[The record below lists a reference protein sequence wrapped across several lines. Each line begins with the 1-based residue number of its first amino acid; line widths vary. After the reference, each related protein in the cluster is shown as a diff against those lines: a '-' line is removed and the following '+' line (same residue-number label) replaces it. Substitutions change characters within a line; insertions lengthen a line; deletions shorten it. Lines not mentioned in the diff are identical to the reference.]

1 MIIFSVNVFYNSIN
15 LYKREG
21 IILPKVACDHCKLE
35 FDEKVMIKDENDSN
49 IKYFCC
55 KGCQGIYHLLK
66 NEGLDNFYEIVGNN
80 KLEPPKELNDDLH
93 KFDLEGFKKKYITEK
108 DGLCEINLIIE
119 GIHCSACVWLN
130 EKVLHQTE
138 GIVEAVINY
147 TNNKAK
153 IVWDPDTIKL
163 SEIIQKIRSIGYNG
177 YPYDPKIQEE
187 KANKARRDYYSRLLV
202 AIFAT
207 MNIMWIAIAQ
217 YTGYF
222 TGMKS
227 DMKNVLN
234 IAEFVLATPTLFYT
248 GWVYFKGAYFGL
260 KNRFINMDVLVATGA
275 TLAYIYSIYAMI
287 TGKGEVYFDSVT
299 MIVTFVFVGKYLEVL
314 SKKSAVDSMDSI
326 LGSIPTEVLVVQDGE
341 KVLVPIEE
349 IKEGDI
355 IEIKPGD
362 KVVIDG
368 VVLFGEGNFDLS
380 SLTGESEPIY
390 KKEGDEVIS
399 GSIGLDSVIRYKAT
413 KDYSSSMLCTIAS
426 LLDESITKK
435 PHIEK
440 LADKISGYFSFAIL
454 SLSLITFL
462 LWYFYLGSGFERAL
476 IVAISVIVIA
486 CPCALGLATPMATL
500 IGIGVASKKGILFK
514 EASFL
519 ESMAKS
525 DTLVLDKT
533 GTVTEGK
540 PKVIKFDKIEEF
552 DMDILYSLVK
562 SSKHPI
568 SQAIEEYLQQH
579 YEDIKEL
586 KLKDMKNIE
595 ARGISAKY
603 NNKNI
608 FGGNVKLIQEMG
620 VEFDKECENTVFIFV
635 IDNKIKALFEL
646 KDTPKEW
653 AKEAIK
659 EIKKMGLKTIMLTG
673 DNEKVARKIANEVEI
688 DEVYHSLFPK
698 DKADIIE
705 NLQKKGK
712 VVIMAGDG
720 INDVLALS
728 LSNVAV
734 SMGNG
739 AEVSVE
745 VSDVVLLNDDMT
757 ALKDAIKLSKRVY
770 LSIKE
775 NLILSAIYNAIT
787 IPLAMMGYVIPL
799 VAALSMSLSSLLVV
813 GNSYRIKLKIKN

>member
-248 GWVYFKGAYFGL
+248 GRVYFKGAYFGL
-260 KNRFINMDVLVATGA
+260 KNRFINMDVLVATGS

-646 KDTPKEW
+646 KDTPKEG

>member
-1 MIIFSVNVFYNSIN
+1 MSKVF
-15 LYKREG
+15 
-21 IILPKVACDHCKLE
+21 CDHCKLE
-35 FDEKVMIKDENDSN
+35 FDENVMIRDKSDGD

-66 NEGLDNFYEIVGNN
+66 DEGLDNFYEKVGNN
-80 KLEPPKELNDDLH
+80 KLKPPKELSDDLY
-93 KFDLEGFKKKYITEK
+93 KFDLEGFKKKYIIQKE
-108 DGLCEINLIIE
+108 GLCEINLIIE

-138 GIVEAVINY
+138 GIVEASINY

-153 IVWDPDTIKL
+153 VVWDVDTIKL
-163 SEIIQKIRSIGYNG
+163 SQIIQKIRSIGYNA
-177 YPYDPKIQEE
+177 YPYDPKLQEE
-187 KANKARRDYYSRLLV
+187 KANQARRDYYSRLLV

-207 MNIMWIAIAQ
+207 MNIMWIAIAE

-222 TGMKS
+222 TGMRS
-227 DMKNVLN
+227 DIKNVLN
-234 IAEFVLATPTLFYT
+234 IAEFILATPTLFYT

-260 KNRFINMDVLVATGA
+260 KNRFVNMDLLVATGA
-275 TLAYIYSIYAMI
+275 TLAYIYSLYAMI
-287 TGKGEVYFDSVT
+287 SGNGEVYFDSVT
-299 MIVTFVFVGKYLEVL
+299 MIITFVFIGKYLEVL
-314 SKKSAVDSMDSI
+314 SKKSAVDSIDSI
-326 LGSIPTEVLVVQDGE
+326 LSSTPTEVLVVDKDE
-341 KVLVPIEE
+341 KTLVPVEE

-362 KVVIDG
+362 KIVIDG
-368 VVLFGEGNFDLS
+368 IIIMGEGSFDLS

-390 KKEGDEVIS
+390 KKQGDEIIS
-399 GSIGLDSVIRYKAT
+399 GSIGLDAVIRYKAT
-413 KDYSSSMLCTIAS
+413 KDYSNSMLCTIAT

-454 SLSLITFL
+454 FLSLMTL
-462 LWYFYLGSGFERAL
+462 LFWYFYLDSGFERAL

-514 EASFL
+514 EATFL

-533 GTVTEGK
+533 GTITEGK
-540 PKVIKFDKIEEF
+540 PKVIKFDSLKEF
-552 DMDILYSLVK
+552 DIDILYSLVK

-568 SQAIEEYLQQH
+568 SKAIAKYLEQN
-579 YEDIKEL
+579 YKGIKEIEL
-586 KLKDMKNIE
+586 KEIKNIE
-595 ARGISAKY
+595 ARGIKAKFDE
-603 NNKNI
+603 KRV
-608 FGGNVKLIQEMG
+608 FGGNVRLIQEMG
-620 VEFDKECENTVFIFV
+620 INFSTKKENSIFIFA
-635 IDNKIKALFEL
+635 IEDSIKAVIEL
-646 KDTPKEW
+646 KDTPKEG

-659 EIKKMGLKTIMLTG
+659 EIKKMGLKSIMLTG
-673 DNEKVARKIANEVEI
+673 DNEKVAKKIAKEVGI

-698 DKADIIE
+698 DKADIVE
-705 NLQKKGK
+705 KLQKKGK
-712 VVIMAGDG
+712 IVIMAGDG

-728 LSNVAV
+728 LSDIAV
-734 SMGNG
+734 SLGSA

-745 VSDVVLLNDDMT
+745 VSDVVLLNDDMIS
-757 ALKDAIKLSKRVY
+757 LKDAIKLSKVVF

-775 NLILSAIYNAIT
+775 NLVLSTIYNTIM

-813 GNSYRIKLKIKN
+813 GNSYRIKLKMKNEK

>member
-260 KNRFINMDVLVATGA
+260 KNRFINMDVLVATGS

-341 KVLVPIEE
+341 KVLVSIEE

-362 KVVIDG
+362 KIVIDG
-368 VVLFGEGNFDLS
+368 IIISGEGNFDLS

-646 KDTPKEW
+646 KDTPKEG

>member
-1 MIIFSVNVFYNSIN
+1 MSKVF
-15 LYKREG
+15 
-21 IILPKVACDHCKLE
+21 CDHCKLE
-35 FDEKVMIKDENDSN
+35 FDEKVMIKDKSDGD

-66 NEGLDNFYEIVGNN
+66 DEGLDNFYEKVGNN
-80 KLEPPKELNDDLH
+80 KLKPPKELSDDLY
-93 KFDLEGFKKKYITEK
+93 KFDLEGFKKKYIIQKE
-108 DGLCEINLIIE
+108 GLCEINLIIE

-138 GIVEAVINY
+138 GIVEASINY

-153 IVWDPDTIKL
+153 IVWDADTIKL
-163 SEIIQKIRSIGYNG
+163 SQIIQKIRSIGYNA
-177 YPYDPKIQEE
+177 YPYDPKLQEE
-187 KANKARRDYYSRLLV
+187 KANQARRDYYSRLLV

-207 MNIMWIAIAQ
+207 MNIMWIAIAE

-222 TGMKS
+222 TGMRS
-227 DMKNVLN
+227 DIKNVLN
-234 IAEFVLATPTLFYT
+234 IAEFILATPTLFYT

-260 KNRFINMDVLVATGA
+260 KNRFVNMDLLVATGA

-287 TGKGEVYFDSVT
+287 SGNGEVYFDSVT
-299 MIVTFVFVGKYLEVL
+299 MIITFVFIGKYLEVL
-314 SKKSAVDSMDSI
+314 SKKSAVDSIDSI
-326 LGSIPTEVLVVQDGE
+326 LSSTPTEVLVVDKDE
-341 KVLVPIEE
+341 KTLVPVEE

-362 KVVIDG
+362 KIVIDG
-368 VVLFGEGNFDLS
+368 IIIMGEGSFDLS

-390 KKEGDEVIS
+390 KKQGDEIIS

-413 KDYSSSMLCTIAS
+413 KDYSNSMLCTIAT

-454 SLSLITFL
+454 FLSLMTL
-462 LWYFYLGSGFERAL
+462 LFWYFYLDSGFERAL

-514 EASFL
+514 EATFL

-533 GTVTEGK
+533 GTITEGK
-540 PKVIKFDKIEEF
+540 PKVVKFDSLKEF
-552 DMDILYSLVK
+552 DVDILYSLVK

-568 SQAIEEYLQQH
+568 SKAIAKYLEQN
-579 YEDIKEL
+579 YKGIKEIEL
-586 KLKDMKNIE
+586 KEIKNIE
-595 ARGISAKY
+595 ARGIKAKFGE
-603 NNKNI
+603 KRV
-608 FGGNVKLIQEMG
+608 FGGNVRLIQEMG
-620 VEFDKECENTVFIFV
+620 INFSTKKENSIFIFA
-635 IDNKIKALFEL
+635 IKDSIKAVIEL
-646 KDTPKEW
+646 KDTPKEG

-659 EIKKMGLKTIMLTG
+659 EIKKMGLKSIMLTG
-673 DNEKVARKIANEVEI
+673 DNEKVAKKIAKEVGI

-698 DKADIIE
+698 DKADIVE
-705 NLQKKGK
+705 KLQKKGK
-712 VVIMAGDG
+712 IVIMAGDG

-728 LSNVAV
+728 LSDIAV
-734 SMGNG
+734 SLGSA

-745 VSDVVLLNDDMT
+745 VSDVVLLNDDMIS
-757 ALKDAIKLSKRVY
+757 LKDAIKLSKVVF

-775 NLILSAIYNAIT
+775 NLMLSAIYNTIM

-813 GNSYRIKLKIKN
+813 GNSYRIKLKMKNEKFRILNE

>member
-55 KGCQGIYHLLK
+55 KGCQGIYHLLR

-80 KLEPPKELNDDLH
+80 KLEPPKELNDDLR

-362 KVVIDG
+362 KIVIDG
-368 VVLFGEGNFDLS
+368 IIISGEGNFDLS

-399 GSIGLDSVIRYKAT
+399 GSVGLDSVIRYKTT

-620 VEFDKECENTVFIFV
+620 IEFDKECENTVFIFV

-646 KDTPKEW
+646 KDTPKEG

-673 DNEKVARKIANEVEI
+673 DNEKVARKIANEVGI

-712 VVIMAGDG
+712 VVVMAGDG

-728 LSNVAV
+728 LCNVAV

>member
-1 MIIFSVNVFYNSIN
+1 MS
-15 LYKREG
+15 
-21 IILPKVACDHCKLE
+21 LPKVVCDHCKLE
-35 FDEKVMIKDENDSN
+35 FDEKVMIKDEISGDV
-49 IKYFCC
+49 KYFCC
-55 KGCQGIYHLLK
+55 KGCQGIYHLLRS
-66 NEGLDNFYEIVGNN
+66 EGLDDFYEKVGSN

-108 DGLCEINLIIE
+108 AGLYEINLIIE

-138 GIVEAVINY
+138 GIVEASINY

-153 IVWDPDTIKL
+153 IVWDPDVIKL
-163 SEIIQKIRSIGYNG
+163 SQIIQKIRSIGYNG

-222 TGMKS
+222 TGIRS

-234 IAEFVLATPTLFYT
+234 IAEFILATPTLFYT

-275 TLAYIYSIYAMI
+275 TLAYVYSIYAMI
-287 TGKGEVYFDSVT
+287 TGNGEVYFDSVT

-326 LGSIPTEVLVVQDGE
+326 LGSIPTEVLVVLENE
-341 KVLVPIEE
+341 KTLVPIEE

-368 VVLFGEGNFDLS
+368 VIISGQGNFDLS
-380 SLTGESEPIY
+380 SLTGESEPVY

-399 GSIGLDSVIRYKAT
+399 GSVGLDSVIRYKAT
-413 KDYSSSMLCTIAS
+413 KEYASSMLCSIAA

-440 LADKISGYFSFAIL
+440 LADVISGYFSLAIL
-454 SLSLITFL
+454 SLSFITFL
-462 LWYFYLGSGFERAL
+462 FWYFYLGSGFERAL
-476 IVAISVIVIA
+476 IVSISVIVIA

-500 IGIGVASKKGILFK
+500 IGIGVASKRGILFK

-533 GTVTEGK
+533 GTITEGK
-540 PKVIKFDKIEEF
+540 PKVIKFDKVEEF
-552 DMDILYSLVK
+552 DLNILYSLVK

-568 SQAIEEYLQQH
+568 SQAVAKYLKQH
-579 YEDIKEL
+579 YEDIKEIEL
-586 KLKDMKNIE
+586 KEMKNIE
-595 ARGISAKY
+595 ARGIRA
-603 NNKNI
+603 NFDNKKV
-608 FGGNVKLIQEMG
+608 FGGNAKLIKDMG
-620 VEFDKECENTVFIFV
+620 IEFDKEYENSLFIFA
-635 IDNKIKALFEL
+635 IDDKIKAIFEL
-646 KDTPKEW
+646 RDTPKEG

-659 EIKKMGLKTIMLTG
+659 EIKKMGLKTVMLTG
-673 DNEKVARKIANEVEI
+673 DNEKVARKIANEVGI
-688 DEVYHSLFPK
+688 DEVFYSLFPK
-698 DKADIIE
+698 DKADIVE
-705 NLQKKGK
+705 KLQKQGK
-712 VVIMAGDG
+712 IVIMAGDG

-734 SMGNG
+734 SMGSG

-745 VSDVVLLNDDMT
+745 VSDVVLLNDDIIS
-757 ALKDAIKLSKRVY
+757 LKDAIRLSKRVY

-775 NLILSAIYNAIT
+775 NLMLSAIYNAIT

-813 GNSYRIKLKIKN
+813 GNSYRIKLNSK

>member
-1 MIIFSVNVFYNSIN
+1 MS
-15 LYKREG
+15 
-21 IILPKVACDHCKLE
+21 KVVCDHCKLE
-35 FDEKVMIKDENDSN
+35 FDEKVMIKDEVGGE

-55 KGCQGIYHLLK
+55 KGCQGIYHLLRS
-66 NEGLDNFYEIVGNN
+66 EGLDDFYDKVGNN
-80 KLEPPKELNDDLH
+80 KLEPPRDIHDDLH
-93 KFDLEGFKKKYITEK
+93 KFDLDGFKKKYITEK

-138 GIVEAVINY
+138 GIIEASINY

-153 IVWDPDTIKL
+153 IIWDPQTLKL
-163 SEIIQKIRSIGYNG
+163 SQIIQKIRSIGYNA

-222 TGMKS
+222 TGMRS

-260 KNRFINMDVLVATGA
+260 KNRFVNMDVLVATGA

-287 TGKGEVYFDSVT
+287 TGNGEVYFDSVT

-314 SKKSAVDSMDSI
+314 SKKSAVDSMDSM
-326 LGSIPTEVLVVQDGE
+326 LGSVPTEVLVIHGDE
-341 KVLVPIEE
+341 KVLMGVEE

-368 VVLFGEGNFDLS
+368 VILFGEGNFDLS
-380 SLTGESEPIY
+380 SLTGESEPVY
-390 KKEGDEVIS
+390 KKKGDELIS
-399 GSIGLDSVIRYKAT
+399 GSIGLDSVIRYKAI
-413 KDYSSSMLCTIAS
+413 KDYNNSMLCTIAS
-426 LLDESITKK
+426 LLDESIIKK

-440 LADKISGYFSFAIL
+440 LADKISGYFSFTIL
-454 SLSLITFL
+454 SLSLITFFF
-462 LWYFYLGSGFERAL
+462 WYFYLDSGFERAL

-533 GTVTEGK
+533 GTITEGK

-552 DMDILYSLVK
+552 DEDILYSLVK

-568 SQAIEEYLQQH
+568 SKAIAKYLKQN
-579 YEDIKEL
+579 YKSIKEI
-586 KLKDMKNIE
+586 KLCNMKNIE
-595 ARGISAKY
+595 ARGISATFDEK
-603 NNKNI
+603 KV
-608 FGGNVKLIQEMG
+608 FGGNIRLIKDMG
-620 VEFDKECENTVFIFV
+620 IEFEKEYENSLFIFAIEDRVKVV
-635 IDNKIKALFEL
+635 IEL
-646 KDTPKEW
+646 KDTPKKG

-659 EIKKMGLKTIMLTG
+659 EIKNMGLKTIMLTG
-673 DNEKVARKIANEVEI
+673 DNEKIAQKIANEVGI
-688 DEVYHSLFPK
+688 NEVYHSLFPK
-698 DKADIIE
+698 DKADIVE
-705 NLQKKGK
+705 KLQKEGK
-712 VVIMAGDG
+712 IVIMAGDG

-728 LSNVAV
+728 LSDIAV
-734 SMGNG
+734 SMGSG
-739 AEVSVE
+739 AEVSVD
-745 VSDVVLLNDDMT
+745 VSDVVLLNDDMNS
-757 ALKDAIKLSKRVY
+757 LKDAIKLSKRVY

-775 NLILSAIYNAIT
+775 NLLLSVVYNAIT

-813 GNSYRIKLKIKN
+813 GNSYRIKRGIK